1 MIWLTLFLWS
11 KIRTATKTE
20 NIGVFLM
27 LLLFYAIMSRHIKG
41 SNEYL

>member
-1 MIWLTLFLWS
+1 MVDSFFVVWDKKCYKAETVRIFL
-11 KIRTATKTE
+11 I
-20 NIGVFLM
+20 